1 MKSNIKKDI
10 QNASLAVKKIT
21 VFDKIKI
28 FLKKLFKNDNT
39 INESVYIESSKINNS
54 LKKENFQD
62 NIKVQHDFE
71 EDKLMNLRNQFD
83 NNIIT
88 EKDMSEEE
96 ISELKGL
103 YYIEMLKSKIRI
115 DVYKEKIAKS
125 QM

>member
-71 EDKLMNLRNQFD
+71 KDKLMNLKNQFD

-96 ISELKGL
+96 RSELKGL

>member
-62 NIKVQHDFE
+62 NIKVQHNFE
-71 EDKLMNLRNQFD
+71 EDKLMNLRNKFD

>member
-1 MKSNIKKDI
+1 MKSNIEKDI
-10 QNASLAVKKIT
+10 QNTGLAVKKVT

-39 INESVYIESSKINNS
+39 INEPIYSESSKIDNS

-71 EDKLMNLRNQFD
+71 KDKLMNLKNQFD